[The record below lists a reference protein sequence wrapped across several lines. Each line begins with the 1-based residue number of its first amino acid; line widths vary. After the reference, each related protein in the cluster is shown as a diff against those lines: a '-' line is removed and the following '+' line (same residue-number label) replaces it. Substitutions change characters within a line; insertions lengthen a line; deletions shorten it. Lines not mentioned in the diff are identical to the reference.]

1 MEKLEKVN
9 TLLGLIAVVPIVIGA
24 IIWITGFFKEQPL
37 DIKILILAII
47 LMIMVLMV
55 TILTLFVVRDIF
67 YPKKPRLIKAFN
79 EPDTYLFHRGA
90 WRRIPDWQ
98 TRDYLAHLLGF
109 RPGEEDIKVISKVE
123 IEKFRKGA
131 PLESIYTYAR
141 IHQANQV

>member
-1 MEKLEKVN
+1 MEKLEKIG
-9 TLLGLIAVVPIVIGA
+9 TLLGLIAGVPIVIGA
-24 IIWITGFFKEQPL
+24 IAWLTGFFKEQNL
-37 DIKILILAII
+37 DIQILVIAII
-47 LMIMVLMV
+47 LITVFMV
-55 TILTLFVVRDIF
+55 TTLTLYYVRGIF
-67 YPKKPRLIKAFN
+67 YPKKPRLVKAFN

-123 IEKFRKGA
+123 IEKFSKGA